1 MARFTDDFLIEL
13 RARTDIEDLI
23 SSYVSIQRRGSNLV
37 GLCPFHNEKTPSF
50 TVFPETES
58 FYCFGCGA
66 GGEAITFIRR
76 IENLDFADAVKFLAD
91 RAGMKLPENN
101 DDAYDRLRQRVLSAS
116 KQAAKFFHQELMKEE
131 NRHALEYFLGRGL
144 TPATI
149 KHFGLGYAPNS
160 WDSLYKYMRSQ
171 GFNEVELVAANLIVK
186 GKNGKHYDMF
196 RNRPM
201 FPIIDVRGNVVA
213 FGGRALGDAQPKYI
227 NSSDTPVFKKNREL
241 FALNFAKKHCKDRLI
256 LAEGYMDV
264 IALHQAGF
272 ENAVA
277 TLGTALTEN
286 QAKIMSRYTNEVIIS
301 YDSDAA
307 GKKALE
313 RAIGIF
319 EKIGTPVRVLEIKG
333 GKDPDEFIRTFGRD
347 KFKALLEGAENDTE
361 YRILKAREG
370 LDLETSAGKVE
381 FLSRIAQILSSLSTA
396 VEREVYASKIANE
409 LKIDKGAILRDAERA
424 YSQRMKNAKVKT
436 EKELISSAKRDK
448 INPDRYKAPK
458 GAAAEEAI
466 IALLLRNPDFYS
478 HISQNLSSDDF
489 ITAFN
494 KKVFDFIM
502 NRLAENRSIELTVF
516 SEEFTPQEID
526 RIVSLEIRGK
536 TRANSI
542 DELNLCIG
550 IVKEE
555 KQRTENADVS
565 KMSNDEWQ
573 EYINNLLKNK
583 K

>member
-1 MARFTDDFLIEL
+1 MAKFTDDFLIEL
-13 RARTDIEDLI
+13 RARTNIEDLI

-91 RAGMKLPENN
+91 RAGMKLPDNN

-116 KQAAKFFHQELMKEE
+116 KQAAKFFHQSLMAEQ
-131 NRHALEYFLGRGL
+131 NRYALEYFLGRGL

-149 KHFGLGYAPNS
+149 KHFGLGYAPDS
-160 WDSLYKYMRSQ
+160 WDSLYKHMKSQ
-171 GFNEVELVAANLIVK
+171 GFTDVELEAANLIVK
-186 GKNGKHYDMF
+186 GRKGNYYDMF

-201 FPIIDVRGNVVA
+201 FPIIDVRGNVIA

-227 NSSDTPVFKKNREL
+227 NSSDTPVFKKSREL
-241 FALNFAKKHCKDRLI
+241 FALNFAKKHCKDRII

-277 TLGTALTEN
+277 TLGTALTEE
-286 QAKIMSRYTNEVIIS
+286 QAKIMSRYTKEVIIS

-347 KFKALLEGAENDTE
+347 KFKALLDGAENDTE
-361 YRILKAREG
+361 YRILKARDG

-381 FLSRIAQILSSLSTA
+381 FLSRVAQVLSTLSTA

-409 LKIDKGAILRDAERA
+409 LKIDKGAVLKDAERA
-424 YSQRMKNAKVKT
+424 YSQRMRGARIKA
-436 EKELISSAKRDK
+436 EKELTSGVKRDK
-448 INPDRYKAPK
+448 INPDRYKAPR

-478 HISQNLSSDDF
+478 HISENLSSDDF
-489 ITAFN
+489 ITEFN
-494 KKVFDFIM
+494 KKVFNFII
-502 NRLAENRSIELTVF
+502 NRLAESRSIELTVF
-516 SEEFTPQEID
+516 SEDFTPQELD
-526 RIVSLEIRGK
+526 RIVSLEIRERP
-536 TRANSI
+536 RANSI
-542 DELNLCIG
+542 DEVDLCIG
-550 IVKEE
+550 IIKQE
-555 KQRTENADVS
+555 KQKTEKTDVS
-565 KMSNDEWQ
+565 KMSDSEWQ
-573 EYINNLLKNK
+573 DYIKNLLKNK